1 MKAHSLTIYSI
12 ATLMAFNF
20 FSVKNITHSTASRMP
35 SSEKVSKNVPV
46 KKKVVSAKELKAIK
60 AKKAKLESD
69 LLAKAKETKDAKDA
83 KDKQDADKK
92 IEALRTEIAELAAV
106 IKEAKV
112 KDNEEL
118 QTSLCLSKR
127 HEAELEE
134 QIKKQLQD
142 KEDILKEFESL
153 KAEVKSSKTSPG
165 NPIPPAQP
173 IVSPAGNSDIVALM
187 AQITSLFQAQLQNQS
202 QMQTQM
208 INMFSQMNYNLTPT
222 SMMSN
227 SMTTGM
233 GGYGIGMNASYSP
246 VMYNPYSATQ
256 GIPMERTQIPFSNGF
271 NFGAAPAAPV
281 FGGGFNFGSTLPIAN
296 VNSPSLSVA
305 QAK

>member
-20 FSVKNITHSTASRMP
+20 FSAKDITHSTASRMP
-35 SSEKVSKNVPV
+35 SSEKVSKNAPV

-69 LLAKAKETKDAKDA
+69 LLAKAQETKAAKDA
-83 KDKQDADKK
+83 KEKQDADKK
-92 IEALRTEIAELAAV
+92 MDALRSEIAELAAV
-106 IKEAKV
+106 IKEAKA
-112 KDNEEL
+112 KDNDEL

-173 IVSPAGNSDIVALM
+173 VVSPAGNSDIVALM

-227 SMTTGM
+227 SLSTGM

-246 VMYNPYSATQ
+246 YMYNPYSTAQ
-256 GIPMERTQIPFSNGF
+256 GIPMERAQIPFDNGF
-271 NFGAAPAAPV
+271 NFGAAPSAPV
-281 FGGGFNFGSTLPIAN
+281 FGGGFNFGTTLPIAN
-296 VNSPSLSVA
+296 VNSPSLSLA